1 MEQDRSDAKVH
12 QDFFWDP
19 MRYNCQHFL
28 GSMLKVLRK
37 DEDLSTW
44 YDNLLVSSRGP
55 NSELWQMHRL
65 HYSFA
70 VKAADALQYPQKK
83 GLDEGL
89 GRFKTFAC
97 PPLCSILSASD
108 AAGNSSV
115 PANMPDIFEMAP
127 FISANE
133 SSAFKDFHVQGIEV
147 YWRMSTR
154 GTSMFQNMNPEG
166 LNFLESSRRD
176 ALKSYDDMF
185 ALREVQLGAHN
196 ERSGPS
202 VSRI

>member
-1 MEQDRSDAKVH
+1 
-12 QDFFWDP
+12 
-19 MRYNCQHFL
+19 
-28 GSMLKVLRK
+28 MLKVLRK

-55 NSELWQMHRL
+55 NSELWQMNRL

-97 PPLCSILSASD
+97 PPLCSILSPLDRLALD
-108 AAGNSSV
+108 ALGNNSI
-115 PANMPDIFEMAP
+115 PANMPDIFEIVP
-127 FISANE
+127 FASANE

-147 YWRMSTR
+147 YWRMSAR
-154 GTSMFQNMNPEG
+154 GTSMFQKMNPEG
-166 LNFLESSRRD
+166 LHFLESSRRD
-176 ALKSYDDMF
+176 ALQSYDDMF
-185 ALREVQLGAHN
+185 ALHEIQLGAHN
-196 ERSGPS
+196 DRSGPTD
-202 VSRI
+202 SRF